1 MLRQKSDL
9 LRVAFLRIKGL
20 AKLCFATPVIFTDQ
34 SENPVGSS
42 ILLGA
47 LGALGP

>member
-1 MLRQKSDL
+1 MGMIFNTRVGGGAYLAANQSDAGIIL
-9 LRVAFLRIKGL
+9 
-20 AKLCFATPVIFTDQ
+20 DQ

-47 LGALGP
+47 LGPLRQ